1 MPRSV
6 FSEPYEAFTQALI
19 AARKG
24 AGLRQEDLAL
34 RLEKPQS
41 FVSKMERGERRLDVV
56 EFIVV
61 MRAIGADPVALL
73 EAIARSTPPGF
84 QL

>member
-19 AARKG
+19 ATRKA

-34 RLEKPQS
+34 RLKKPQS

-61 MRAIGADPVALL
+61 MRAMGADPRGLL
-73 EAIARSTPPGF
+73 EAIARSTPPTF
-84 QL
+84 EI